1 MTQMVRKQIY
11 LHRRQQLRLKRLA
24 RARGVSE
31 AELIRQLL
39 DEKFSG
45 GAPTRAS
52 GDPSALQEILQAARG
67 RRRLGITGPRTE
79 WSREALYADRQ
90 APTPMKP
97 R

>member
-11 LHRRQQLRLKRLA
+11 LRRQQQLRLRRLA
-24 RARGVSE
+24 RSRGVSE

-45 GAPTRAS
+45 GTVPRSS
-52 GDPSALQEILQAARG
+52 GDPAALQEVLQAARA
-67 RRRLGITGPRTE
+67 RRQHGVKGIRYE
-79 WSREALYADRQ
+79 WNRDALYADRS
-90 APTPMKP
+90 TPASPKP